1 MLGRAE
7 FGINRRKTKPTNR
20 TPQVEGAPLSRAAG
34 IAPMFFGT
42 DTLAKINPGRS
53 AGNYPTRL
61 FILSKIYLN
70 LLKSQP
76 VTISFGDLLFL
87 GALFLDVYF

>member
-1 MLGRAE
+1 MLGGAE

-42 DTLAKINPGRS
+42 DTLVKINPGRS
-53 AGNYPTRL
+53 AGN
-61 FILSKIYLN
+61 
-70 LLKSQP
+70 
-76 VTISFGDLLFL
+76 
-87 GALFLDVYF
+87 